1 MNTKWKLI
9 SAIGQIVVGLAAI
22 AAFIVIA
29 ANGEQI
35 GKWIVT
41 LILAVGYV
49 IVGLI
54 GLADYRSQKK
64 K

>member
-1 MNTKWKLI
+1 MNTKRKLI
-9 SAIGQIVVGLAAI
+9 ASIGQIVVGLAAI

-29 ANGEQI
+29 ANGEPI

-49 IVGLI
+49 IAGLI